1 MTLTPVIHLSNAY
14 LAETMKTRLDAQ
26 LVTITPYMNE
36 AINVIN
42 GKIINEDFTIRSD
55 VEVFWFKKN
64 IVHHYINLS
73 FSIVF
78 ADGESRHIR
87 RFNKKLTEFL
97 KETYEYVSLSEIEF
111 NEENATIFSLSL
123 GDYDPYRNI

>member
-1 MTLTPVIHLSNAY
+1 
-14 LAETMKTRLDAQ
+14 MKIL
-26 LVTITPYMNE
+26 LL
-36 AINVIN
+36 
-42 GKIINEDFTIRSD
+42 D

-78 ADGESRHIR
+78 ADGESRHIS

-123 GDYDPYRNI
+123 GDYDPYRNIQRETILIPVATTVEVF

>member
-1 MTLTPVIHLSNAY
+1 
-14 LAETMKTRLDAQ
+14 MKL
-26 LVTITPYMNE
+26 LMLLMVKLLM
-36 AINVIN
+36 
-42 GKIINEDFTIRSD
+42 KILLLD

-78 ADGESRHIR
+78 ADGESRHIS

-123 GDYDPYRNI
+123 GDYAPYRNI